1 MNYCSI
7 VINHIK
13 IGLKFGMA
21 SFRYLSEGKLVEG
34 KSINNGEINEIG
46 IAHIIYS
53 GYFNNCLIK
62 DQEPE
67 YAFEWFVD
75 GIEMN
80 LNNAEFMEGVKN
92 ALEVWS
98 KNEFISKATET
109 IEEPKKKAGKRLKPS
124 ASVK

>member
-7 VINHIK
+7 VINDIK

-34 KSINNGEINEIG
+34 KSINKGEINEIG

-67 YAFEWFVD
+67 YDFAWFVD
-75 GIEMN
+75 AIEMN
-80 LNNAEFMEGVKN
+80 LSNSQFMEQVKS

-98 KNEFISKATET
+98 QNDFIAKATT
-109 IEEPKKKAGKRLKPS
+109 SEEPKKKAGKKSKPLSS
-124 ASVK
+124 AN

>member
-7 VINHIK
+7 VIDDIK

-34 KSINNGEINEIG
+34 KSINKGEINEIG

-67 YAFEWFVD
+67 YSFEWFVD
-75 GIEMN
+75 NIEMN
-80 LNNAEFMEGVKN
+80 LNNAAFMEGVKN

-98 KNEFISKATET
+98 KNEFISKATEAT
-109 IEEPKKKAGKRLKPS
+109 EEPKKKAGKKSKLS
-124 ASVK
+124 ALVN